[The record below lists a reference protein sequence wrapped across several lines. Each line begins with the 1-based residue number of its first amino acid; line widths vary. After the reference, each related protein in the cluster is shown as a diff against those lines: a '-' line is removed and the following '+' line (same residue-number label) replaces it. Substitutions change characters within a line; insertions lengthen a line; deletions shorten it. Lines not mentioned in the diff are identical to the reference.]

1 MKVAICDPI
10 DKKAIEELKAL
21 NVEVYDFSD
30 LPKEEL
36 AGKLQD
42 MEIVIVRSATKV
54 KGELLDALKNAK
66 LIIRGGVGLDNI
78 DLEGAKAKGIKVVN
92 TPEASSISV
101 AELVI
106 GFMFALSRH
115 IVRGTVGLREGK
127 WEKKQLK
134 GTELFGKTLGI
145 IGMGRIGREVAKRA
159 KCLGMNVIATRHV
172 REIPEELAK
181 TVSYDELYK
190 EADFISIHIPLTE
203 KTRHMISKEA
213 RHMISKEAF
222 EKMKDGAVIINC
234 SRGGVVDE
242 KALLEALK
250 SGKVKGAAL
259 DVFEV
264 EPPVDNELLKLD
276 NVIGTPHIGAST
288 KEAQARIGAAIVEK
302 IKSFLE
308 GNL

>member
-21 NVEVYDFSD
+21 NVEIYDFSD

-36 AGKLQD
+36 PEKLED
-42 MEIVIVRSATKV
+42 KEIIIVRSATKV

-78 DLEGAKAKGIKVVN
+78 DLEGAKAKRIKVVN

-101 AELVI
+101 AELAI

-172 REIPEELAK
+172 RQIPEELAK

-203 KTRHMISKEA
+203 ET

-222 EKMKDGAVIINC
+222 EKMKDGVVIINC

-250 SGKVKGAAL
+250 NGKVKGAAL

-288 KEAQARIGAAIVEK
+288 KEAQARIGVAIVEK
-302 IKSFLE
+302 IKGFLE
-308 GNL
+308 GNI

>member
-21 NVEVYDFSD
+21 NVEIYDFSD

-36 AGKLQD
+36 PEKLED
-42 MEIVIVRSATKV
+42 KEIIIVRSATKV

-101 AELVI
+101 AELAI

-172 REIPEELAK
+172 RQIPEELAK

-203 KTRHMISKEA
+203 ET

-222 EKMKDGAVIINC
+222 EKMKDGVVIINC

-242 KALLEALK
+242 KVLLEALK
-250 SGKVKGAAL
+250 NGKVKGAAL

-288 KEAQARIGAAIVEK
+288 KEAQARIGVAIVEK
-302 IKSFLE
+302 IKGFLE
-308 GNL
+308 GNI

>member
-21 NVEVYDFSD
+21 NVEIYDFSD

-36 AGKLQD
+36 PEKLED
-42 MEIVIVRSATKV
+42 KEIIIVRSATKV

-78 DLEGAKAKGIKVVN
+78 DLEGAKAKRIKVVN

-101 AELVI
+101 AELAI

-172 REIPEELAK
+172 RQIPEELAK

-203 KTRHMISKEA
+203 ET

-222 EKMKDGAVIINC
+222 EKMKDGVVIINC

-242 KALLEALK
+242 KVLLEALK
-250 SGKVKGAAL
+250 NGKVKGAAL

-288 KEAQARIGAAIVEK
+288 KEAQARIGVAIVEK
-302 IKSFLE
+302 IKGFLE
-308 GNL
+308 GNI

>member
-21 NVEVYDFSD
+21 NVEIYDFSD

-36 AGKLQD
+36 PQKLKD
-42 MEIVIVRSATKV
+42 MEIIIVRSATKV

-101 AELVI
+101 AELAI
-106 GFMFALSRH
+106 GFMLALSRH

-172 REIPEELAK
+172 RQIPRELAK

-203 KTRHMISKEA
+203 ET

-222 EKMKDGAVIINC
+222 EKMKDGVVIINC

-250 SGKVKGAAL
+250 NGKVKGAAL

-288 KEAQARIGAAIVEK
+288 KEAQARIGVAIVEK
-302 IKSFLE
+302 IKGFLE
-308 GNL
+308 GNI

>member
-21 NVEVYDFSD
+21 NVEIYDFSD

-36 AGKLQD
+36 PQKLKD
-42 MEIVIVRSATKV
+42 MEIIIVRSATKV

-101 AELVI
+101 AELAI

-172 REIPEELAK
+172 RQIPGELAK

-203 KTRHMISKEA
+203 ET

-222 EKMKDGAVIINC
+222 EKMKDGVVIINC

-250 SGKVKGAAL
+250 NGKVKGAAL

-288 KEAQARIGAAIVEK
+288 KEAQARIGVAIVEK
-302 IKSFLE
+302 IKGFLE
-308 GNL
+308 GNI

>member
-21 NVEVYDFSD
+21 NVEIYDFSD

-36 AGKLQD
+36 PEKLED
-42 MEIVIVRSATKV
+42 KEIIIVRSATKV
-54 KGELLDALKNAK
+54 KGKLLDALKNAK

-101 AELVI
+101 AELAI
-106 GFMFALSRH
+106 SFMFALSRH

-172 REIPEELAK
+172 RQIPEELAK

-203 KTRHMISKEA
+203 ET

-222 EKMKDGAVIINC
+222 EKMKDGVVIINC

-250 SGKVKGAAL
+250 NGKVKGAAL

-288 KEAQARIGAAIVEK
+288 KEAQARIGVAIVEK
-302 IKSFLE
+302 IKGFLE
-308 GNL
+308 GNI

>member
-213 RHMISKEAF
+213 F

>member
-21 NVEVYDFSD
+21 NVEIYDFSD

-36 AGKLQD
+36 PQKLKD
-42 MEIVIVRSATKV
+42 MEIIIVRSATKV

-101 AELVI
+101 AELAI
-106 GFMFALSRH
+106 GFMLALSRH

-172 REIPEELAK
+172 RQIPGELAK

-203 KTRHMISKEA
+203 ET

-222 EKMKDGAVIINC
+222 EKMKDGVVIINC

-250 SGKVKGAAL
+250 NGKVKGAAL

-288 KEAQARIGAAIVEK
+288 KEAQARIGVAIVEK
-302 IKSFLE
+302 IKGFLE
-308 GNL
+308 GNI

>member
-21 NVEVYDFSD
+21 NVEIYDFSD

-36 AGKLQD
+36 PEKLED
-42 MEIVIVRSATKV
+42 KEIIIVRSATKV

-101 AELVI
+101 AELAI
-106 GFMFALSRH
+106 GFMLALSRH

-203 KTRHMISKEA
+203 ET

-222 EKMKDGAVIINC
+222 EKMKDGVVIINC

-250 SGKVKGAAL
+250 NGKVKGAAL

-288 KEAQARIGAAIVEK
+288 KEAQARIGVAIVEK
-302 IKSFLE
+302 IKGFLE
-308 GNL
+308 GNI

>member
-21 NVEVYDFSD
+21 NVEIYDFSD

-36 AGKLQD
+36 PEKLED
-42 MEIVIVRSATKV
+42 KEIIIVRSATKV

-101 AELVI
+101 AELAI

-172 REIPEELAK
+172 RQIPRELAK

-203 KTRHMISKEA
+203 ET

-222 EKMKDGAVIINC
+222 EKMKDGVVIINC

-250 SGKVKGAAL
+250 NGKVKGAAL

-288 KEAQARIGAAIVEK
+288 KEAQARIGVAIVEK
-302 IKSFLE
+302 IKGFLE
-308 GNL
+308 GNI

>member
-21 NVEVYDFSD
+21 NVEIYDFSD

-36 AGKLQD
+36 PEKLED
-42 MEIVIVRSATKV
+42 KEIIIVRSATKV

-101 AELVI
+101 AELAI
-106 GFMFALSRH
+106 GFMLALSRH

-172 REIPEELAK
+172 RQIPGELAK

-203 KTRHMISKEA
+203 ET

-222 EKMKDGAVIINC
+222 EKMKDGVVIINC

-250 SGKVKGAAL
+250 NGKVKGAAL

-288 KEAQARIGAAIVEK
+288 KEAQARIGVAIVEK
-302 IKSFLE
+302 IKGFLE
-308 GNL
+308 GNI

>member
-21 NVEVYDFSD
+21 NVEIYDFSD

-36 AGKLQD
+36 PEKLQD
-42 MEIVIVRSATKV
+42 MEIIIVRSATKV

-78 DLEGAKAKGIKVVN
+78 DLEGAKAKRIKVVN

-101 AELVI
+101 AELAI

-172 REIPEELAK
+172 RQIPRELAK

-203 KTRHMISKEA
+203 ET

-222 EKMKDGAVIINC
+222 EKMKDGVVIINC

-250 SGKVKGAAL
+250 NGKVKGAAL

-288 KEAQARIGAAIVEK
+288 KEAQARIGVAIVEK
-302 IKSFLE
+302 IKGFLE
-308 GNL
+308 GNI

>member
-21 NVEVYDFSD
+21 NVEIYDFSD

-36 AGKLQD
+36 PEKLED
-42 MEIVIVRSATKV
+42 KEIIIVRSATKV
-54 KGELLDALKNAK
+54 KGKLLDALKNAK

-101 AELVI
+101 AELAI

-172 REIPEELAK
+172 REIPEELAR

-203 KTRHMISKEA
+203 ET

-222 EKMKDGAVIINC
+222 EKMKDGVVIINC

-250 SGKVKGAAL
+250 NGKVKGAAL

-288 KEAQARIGAAIVEK
+288 KEAQARIGVAIVEK
-302 IKSFLE
+302 IKGFLE
-308 GNL
+308 GNI

>member
-21 NVEVYDFSD
+21 NVEIYDFSD

-36 AGKLQD
+36 PEKLED
-42 MEIVIVRSATKV
+42 KEIIIVRSATKV

-101 AELVI
+101 AELAI

-134 GTELFGKTLGI
+134 GTELFGKTLGL

-159 KCLGMNVIATRHV
+159 KCLGMDVIATRHV
-172 REIPEELAK
+172 REIPEELAR
-181 TVSYDELYK
+181 TVSYDELYR

-213 RHMISKEAF
+213 F
-222 EKMKDGAVIINC
+222 EKMKDGVMIINC

-264 EPPVDNELLKLD
+264 EPPVGNELLKLD

-288 KEAQARIGAAIVEK
+288 KEAQARIGVAIVEK
-302 IKSFLE
+302 IKAFLE
-308 GNL
+308 GKI

>member
-21 NVEVYDFSD
+21 NVEIYDFSD

-36 AGKLQD
+36 PEKLED
-42 MEIVIVRSATKV
+42 KEIIIVRSATKV

-101 AELVI
+101 AELAI

-172 REIPEELAK
+172 RQIPEELAK

-203 KTRHMISKEA
+203 ETK
-213 RHMISKEAF
+213 HMISKEAF
-222 EKMKDGAVIINC
+222 EKMKDGVVIINC

-250 SGKVKGAAL
+250 NGKVKGAAL

-288 KEAQARIGAAIVEK
+288 KEAQARIGVAIVEK
-302 IKSFLE
+302 IKGFLE
-308 GNL
+308 GNI

>member
-21 NVEVYDFSD
+21 NIEIYDFSD

-36 AGKLQD
+36 PEKLED
-42 MEIVIVRSATKV
+42 MEIIIVRSATKV

-101 AELVI
+101 AELAI

-134 GTELFGKTLGI
+134 GTELFGKTLGV

-213 RHMISKEAF
+213 F
-222 EKMKDGAVIINC
+222 EKMKDGVVIINC

-288 KEAQARIGAAIVEK
+288 KEAQARIGVAIVEK
-302 IKSFLE
+302 IKGFLE
-308 GNL
+308 GNI

>member
-21 NVEVYDFSD
+21 NVEIYDFSD

-36 AGKLQD
+36 PEKLED
-42 MEIVIVRSATKV
+42 KEIIIVRSATKV
-54 KGELLDALKNAK
+54 KSKLLDALKNAK

-101 AELVI
+101 AELAI

-172 REIPEELAK
+172 RQIPEELAK

-203 KTRHMISKEA
+203 ET

-222 EKMKDGAVIINC
+222 EKMKDGVVIINC

-250 SGKVKGAAL
+250 NGKVKGAAL

-288 KEAQARIGAAIVEK
+288 KEAQARIGVAIVEK
-302 IKSFLE
+302 IKGFLE
-308 GNL
+308 GNI

>member
-21 NVEVYDFSD
+21 NVEIYDFSD

-36 AGKLQD
+36 PQKLKD
-42 MEIVIVRSATKV
+42 MEIIIVRSATKV

-101 AELVI
+101 AELAI
-106 GFMFALSRH
+106 GFMLALSRH

-172 REIPEELAK
+172 RQIPEELAK

-203 KTRHMISKEA
+203 ET

-222 EKMKDGAVIINC
+222 EKMKDGVVIINC

-250 SGKVKGAAL
+250 NGKVKGAAL

-288 KEAQARIGAAIVEK
+288 KEAQARIGVAIVEK
-302 IKSFLE
+302 IKGFLE
-308 GNL
+308 GNI

>member
-21 NVEVYDFSD
+21 NVEIYDFSD

-36 AGKLQD
+36 PEKLQD
-42 MEIVIVRSATKV
+42 MEIIIVRSATKV

-101 AELVI
+101 AELAI

-134 GTELFGKTLGI
+134 GTELFGKTLGV

-203 KTRHMISKEA
+203 ET

-222 EKMKDGAVIINC
+222 EKMKDGVVIINC

-288 KEAQARIGAAIVEK
+288 KEAQARIGVAIVEK
-302 IKSFLE
+302 IKGFLE
-308 GNL
+308 GNI

>member
-21 NVEVYDFSD
+21 NVEIYDFSD

-36 AGKLQD
+36 PEKLED
-42 MEIVIVRSATKV
+42 KEIIIVRSATKV
-54 KGELLDALKNAK
+54 KGKLLDALKNAK

-101 AELVI
+101 AELAI

-172 REIPEELAK
+172 RQIPEELAK

-203 KTRHMISKEA
+203 ET

-222 EKMKDGAVIINC
+222 EKMKDGVVIINC

-250 SGKVKGAAL
+250 NGKVKGAAL

-288 KEAQARIGAAIVEK
+288 KEAQARIGVAIVEK
-302 IKSFLE
+302 IKGFLE
-308 GNL
+308 GNI

>member
-21 NVEVYDFSD
+21 NVEIYDFSD

-36 AGKLQD
+36 PEKLED
-42 MEIVIVRSATKV
+42 KEIIIVRSATKV

-101 AELVI
+101 AELAI

-172 REIPEELAK
+172 RQIPEELAK

-203 KTRHMISKEA
+203 ET

-222 EKMKDGAVIINC
+222 EKMKDGVVIINC

-250 SGKVKGAAL
+250 NGKVKGAAL

-288 KEAQARIGAAIVEK
+288 KEAQARIGVAIVEK
-302 IKSFLE
+302 IKGFLE
-308 GNL
+308 GNI

>member
-21 NVEVYDFSD
+21 NIEIYDFSD

-36 AGKLQD
+36 PEKLED
-42 MEIVIVRSATKV
+42 KEIIIVRSATKV

-101 AELVI
+101 AELAI

-172 REIPEELAK
+172 RQIPEELAK

-203 KTRHMISKEA
+203 ET

-222 EKMKDGAVIINC
+222 EKMKDGVVIINC

-250 SGKVKGAAL
+250 NGKVKGAAL

-288 KEAQARIGAAIVEK
+288 KEAQARIGVAIVEK
-302 IKSFLE
+302 IKGFLE
-308 GNL
+308 GNI

>member
-21 NVEVYDFSD
+21 NIEIYDFSD

-36 AGKLQD
+36 PEKLED
-42 MEIVIVRSATKV
+42 MEIIIVRSATKV

-78 DLEGAKAKGIKVVN
+78 DLEGAKAKRIKVVN

-101 AELVI
+101 AELAI

-134 GTELFGKTLGI
+134 GTELFGKTLGV

-203 KTRHMISKEA
+203 ET

-222 EKMKDGAVIINC
+222 EKMKDGVVIINC

-250 SGKVKGAAL
+250 NGKVKGAAL

-288 KEAQARIGAAIVEK
+288 KEAQARIGVAIVEK
-302 IKSFLE
+302 IKGFLE
-308 GNL
+308 GNI

>member
-21 NVEVYDFSD
+21 NVEIYDFSD

-36 AGKLQD
+36 PEKLED
-42 MEIVIVRSATKV
+42 KEIIIVRSATKV

-101 AELVI
+101 AELAI

-172 REIPEELAK
+172 RQIPEELAK

-203 KTRHMISKEA
+203 ET

-222 EKMKDGAVIINC
+222 EKMKDGVVIINC

-288 KEAQARIGAAIVEK
+288 KEAQARIGVAIVEK
-302 IKSFLE
+302 IKGFLE
-308 GNL
+308 GNI

>member
-21 NVEVYDFSD
+21 NVEIYDFSD

-36 AGKLQD
+36 PEKLQD
-42 MEIVIVRSATKV
+42 MEIIIVRSATKV

-101 AELVI
+101 AELAI

-115 IVRGTVGLREGK
+115 IVRGTVGLRERK

-172 REIPEELAK
+172 RQIPEELAK

-203 KTRHMISKEA
+203 ET

-222 EKMKDGAVIINC
+222 EKMKDGVVIINC

-250 SGKVKGAAL
+250 NGKVKGAAL

-288 KEAQARIGAAIVEK
+288 KEAQARIGVAIVEK
-302 IKSFLE
+302 IKGFLE
-308 GNL
+308 GNI